1 MAQQPHGIQPVTFV
15 IRIFQT
21 KRRGRTGVHKGHVRK
36 PQRGLLN
43 EPNECKP
50 LDELR
55 SKLSACDSGGTKQTS
70 AEQKEAAGLGGDRCA

>member
-1 MAQQPHGIQPVTFV
+1 MAQQPHGNQPATFV

-21 KRRGRTGVHKGHVRK
+21 KRRGRTGVHEGHVRK
-36 PQRGLLN
+36 PRRGSLN

-55 SKLSACDSGGTKQTS
+55 SKLSACDSGGAEEAGAKQ
-70 AEQKEAAGLGGDRCA
+70 EQAAGLGGDSG